1 MVGSDFGV
9 TVGYHNHAWELS
21 SHIDGRP
28 ALELFADLL
37 DPVVLLEIDTYWAAT
52 AGQDVPALLRRLGA
66 RVFALHL
73 KDGPLNGDIA
83 AQLPLGRGDLPA
95 PEIIA
100 AAPEVQVPRSS
111 SSTRTPA
118 TSSRASQRATH
129 TRERVGCATMTP
141 RVRRIPPWSQC
152 RAARPGASVGLLS
165 CGVRGC
171 GPGQS
176 EYTARGLALQQRTLR
191 GLLDFSLTPCP
202 RQTRLSSRTARCVV
216 PSAFLGAEGAE
227 EWHVATPAC
236 HCGTVADQCPGC
248 VQRSVGCVDRSDPPV
263 FRAYQARGTVR
274 LAPDVRL
281 SIDAHSRAGGSLIQ
295 PNALT
300 ALVNDSLTMRRS
312 VTGHRSTGTFLGA
325 AAE

>member
-100 AAPEVQVPRSS
+100 AAPEGAVP
-111 SSTRTPA
+111 
-118 TSSRASQRATH
+118 
-129 TRERVGCATMTP
+129 GP
-141 RVRRIPPWSQC
+141 RVRRVRRRHLRGHRNELRIREERVWVRNDDPRVSGGFPLEPVSGCPPWSQC
-152 RAARPGASVGLLS
+152 RTAV
-165 CGVRGC
+165 VV
-171 GPGQS
+171 
-176 EYTARGLALQQRTLR
+176 EYALRSWPIRVHGRGLALQQLHLAR
-191 GLLDFSLTPCP
+191 LLDFQPDTL
-202 RQTRLSSRTARCVV
+202 
-216 PSAFLGAEGAE
+216 PS
-227 EWHVATPAC
+227 TN
-236 HCGTVADQCPGC
+236 
-248 VQRSVGCVDRSDPPV
+248 
-263 FRAYQARGTVR
+263 
-274 LAPDVRL
+274 AP
-281 SIDAHSRAGGSLIQ
+281 
-295 PNALT
+295 
-300 ALVNDSLTMRRS
+300 
-312 VTGHRSTGTFLGA
+312 
-325 AAE
+325 E